1 MNRVADL
8 LAQRIAEPAAR
19 HAAEFVEVATVRQ
32 VAAARA
38 ERMNRALGRFVAM
51 LQDPANVRGSMILLP
66 TPWGAG
72 LRWGLSRNERDAL
85 RRWVTVRRVNRR
97 TGRAAPSPF
106 TYDEVGR
113 RWWLAMT
120 PADAAQWLESH
131 PVSADDVLR
140 FWYAPE

>member
-1 MNRVADL
+1 MNRIADL
-8 LAQRIAEPAAR
+8 LSKGIAEPAAR
-19 HAAEFVEVATVRQ
+19 HAQAVVEVATMRQ

-51 LQDPANVRGSMILLP
+51 LQDPANLRDGMILLP

>member
-8 LAQRIAEPAAR
+8 LSKGIAEPAAR
-19 HAAEFVEVATVRQ
+19 HAQAVVEVATVRQ

-51 LQDPANVRGSMILLP
+51 LQDPANVRNGMILLP

-85 RRWVTVRRVNRR
+85 RRWVTVKRVNRR
-97 TGRAAPSPF
+97 TGRVAPSPF
-106 TYDEVGR
+106 SYDEAGR

>member
-1 MNRVADL
+1 MNRIADL
-8 LAQRIAEPAAR
+8 LSKGIAEPAAR
-19 HAAEFVEVATVRQ
+19 HAQAVVEVATMRQ

-51 LQDPANVRGSMILLP
+51 LQDDANVRGGMILLP

-72 LRWGLSRNERDAL
+72 LRWGLTRCERDAL
-85 RRWVTVRRVNRR
+85 RRWVTVKRVNRR
-97 TGRAAPSPF
+97 TGRVATNPF
-106 TYDEVGR
+106 SYDEAGR

>member
-8 LAQRIAEPAAR
+8 LAKGIAEPAAR
-19 HAAEFVEVATVRQ
+19 HAQAVVEVATVRQ

-51 LQDPANVRGSMILLP
+51 LQDPANVRDGMILLP

>member
-8 LAQRIAEPAAR
+8 LSKGIAEPAAR
-19 HAAEFVEVATVRQ
+19 HAQAVVEVATVRQ

-51 LQDPANVRGSMILLP
+51 LQDPANVRDGMILLP

>member
-8 LAQRIAEPAAR
+8 LAKGIAEPAAR
-19 HAAEFVEVATVRQ
+19 HAQAVVEVATVRQ

-51 LQDPANVRGSMILLP
+51 LQDDANVRGGMILLP

-85 RRWVTVRRVNRR
+85 RRWVTVKRVNRR
-97 TGRAAPSPF
+97 TGRVATNPF
-106 TYDEVGR
+106 SYDEVGR

-120 PADAAQWLESH
+120 PADVAQWLESH

>member
-8 LAQRIAEPAAR
+8 LAKGIAEPAAR
-19 HAAEFVEVATVRQ
+19 HAQAVVEVATVRQ

-51 LQDPANVRGSMILLP
+51 LQDPANVRNGMILLP

-72 LRWGLSRNERDAL
+72 LRWGLTRCERDAL
-85 RRWVTVRRVNRR
+85 RRWVTVKRVNRR

-106 TYDEVGR
+106 SYDEVGR

>member
-1 MNRVADL
+1 VNRVADL
-8 LAQRIAEPAAR
+8 LAKGIAEPAAR
-19 HAAEFVEVATVRQ
+19 HAQAVVEVATMRQ

-51 LQDPANVRGSMILLP
+51 LQDPANLRGGMILLP

-97 TGRAAPSPF
+97 TGRVATNPF
-106 TYDEVGR
+106 SYDEAGR

-120 PADAAQWLESH
+120 PADAAQWLEAH

>member
-8 LAQRIAEPAAR
+8 LAKGIAEPAAR
-19 HAAEFVEVATVRQ
+19 HAQAVVEVATVRQ

-51 LQDPANVRGSMILLP
+51 LQDPANVRDGMILLP

-85 RRWVTVRRVNRR
+85 RRWVTVKRVNRR
-97 TGRAAPSPF
+97 TGRVATNPF
-106 TYDEVGR
+106 SYDEVGR

>member
-1 MNRVADL
+1 MNRIADL
-8 LAQRIAEPAAR
+8 LSKGIAEPAAR
-19 HAAEFVEVATVRQ
+19 HAQAVVEVATMRQ

-51 LQDPANVRGSMILLP
+51 LQDDANVRGGMILLP

-85 RRWVTVRRVNRR
+85 RRWVTVKRVNRR

-106 TYDEVGR
+106 SYDEAGR

-120 PADAAQWLESH
+120 SADAAQWLESH

>member
-19 HAAEFVEVATVRQ
+19 HAAEFIEVATVRQ

-51 LQDPANVRGSMILLP
+51 LQDDANVRDGMILLP

-85 RRWVTVRRVNRR
+85 RRWVTVKRVNRR

-106 TYDEVGR
+106 SYDEVGR
-113 RWWLAMT
+113 R
-120 PADAAQWLESH
+120 
-131 PVSADDVLR
+131 
-140 FWYAPE
+140 